1 MLQIE
6 IDGKQVS
13 VEQGATVI
21 EAAHK
26 LGTYIPHFCYHKKL
40 SIAANCRMCFGGR
53 GKSPQTSARLCHAG
67 YRRHDCAYAFGKS
80 PRGARRRDGVPA
92 HQPSA

>member
-26 LGTYIPHFCYHKKL
+26 LGTYIPHFCYHKNFHRRQL
-40 SIAANCRMCFGGR
+40 PYVFGGR
-53 GKSPQTSARLCHAG
+53 GKSPQTPARLCHAG
-67 YRRHDCAYAFGKS
+67 YRRHDCAYAFGKAES
-80 PRGARRRDGVPA
+80 SRRRDGVLA